1 MKQVRY
7 LSAITLVDRPELRGD
22 KDSTPILSDAD
33 AWGLVQI
40 GLAEYVDTLQ
50 LEAEHEA
57 ELEEKKAELTRP
69 YANAVKGD
77 WVEWAIAHGCD
88 PDEAGEM
95 TKNQLMAKYGERL

>member
-7 LSAITLVDRPELRGD
+7 LASITLVDRPELRGD
-22 KDSTPILSDAD
+22 KNSTPVLSDID
-33 AWGLVQI
+33 ARGLVEI
-40 GLAEYVDTLQ
+40 GLAEYVDQPQ

-57 ELEEKKAELTRP
+57 ELEEKQAALTRP

-88 PDEAGEM
+88 PDEADDM